1 MMRWAT
7 LLASLTLAAAITLC
21 IWWFT
26 GMRAVFLLLPVL
38 ALLGLVHGGRG
49 RPPDQRSR
57 D

>member
-1 MMRWAT
+1 MRWAT

-49 RPPDQRSR
+49 RPPDQRRR